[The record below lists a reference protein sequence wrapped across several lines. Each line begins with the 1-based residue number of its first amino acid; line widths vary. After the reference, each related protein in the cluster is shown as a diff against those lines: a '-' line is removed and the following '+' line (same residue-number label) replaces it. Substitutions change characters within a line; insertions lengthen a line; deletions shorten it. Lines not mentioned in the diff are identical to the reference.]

1 MVMFLVSFMSLL
13 RFIFSDKFLRSTLLA
28 GVVRLALDMFKWLV
42 VLTFVTASLSP
53 KTTPKQI
60 ISKSKI
66 SIPNFA
72 YVFISTPIIS
82 NRKLYEFSL
91 FPQE

>member
-1 MVMFLVSFMSLL
+1 MFLVSFMSLL
-13 RFIFSDKFLRSTLLA
+13 RFIFRDKFLRSTLLV
-28 GVVRLALDMFKWLV
+28 GVVKLALDIFKWLV
-42 VLTFVTASLSP
+42 VLTFAIASLSP

-72 YVFISTPIIS
+72 YAFISTPMIS
-82 NRKLYEFSL
+82 K
-91 FPQE
+91 